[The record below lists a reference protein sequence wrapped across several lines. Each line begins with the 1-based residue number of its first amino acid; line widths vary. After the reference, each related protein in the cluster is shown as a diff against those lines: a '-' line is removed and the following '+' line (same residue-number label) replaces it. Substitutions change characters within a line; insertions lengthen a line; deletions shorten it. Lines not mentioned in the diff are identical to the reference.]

1 MSPVTPRWQRA
12 TPAQVI
18 QVGVGADLVAAR
30 AHDGT
35 VHGWSFAGEP
45 YGGLAKLRAW
55 RIAVAQ
61 RARRLL
67 VEHEDST
74 SPWSVVD
81 AAHGEVARLA
91 PEKKP
96 MKVAGR
102 ALAPDGRTVYALG
115 TRDGTRWVLATW
127 DADTG
132 ELGVERPV
140 PDCPGA
146 VSTVAVSPDGSHLVT
161 VGRHGVHAW
170 ALAPRLAAPVA
181 VAGIEPGTLYE
192 AYVQVLAVGARTV
205 IVACSIYGVVHA
217 FDLAAG
223 ATLLRLKRT
232 RYGKYVVL
240 LPSRRVFVFPSQA
253 GLWAMSAFDPA
264 ASAIVDPAAI
274 GDHCA
279 TSVDGAV
286 VAVTCATPA
295 PSGRTTGTVAL
306 YAADALPAAEAL
318 PVTPADESFRRLGS
332 VKAAFHALVGAPAAP
347 GTPAVSSPL
356 AHATTEVGSRAT
368 TRATRKPAKKP
379 AKKPP
384 KPKRRATTKSRTRRG
399 KAR

>member
-1 MSPVTPRWQRA
+1 VAVTARWQRA

-35 VHGWSFAGEP
+35 VHGWSFAGDA
-45 YGGLAKLRAW
+45 YGGLAKIRAW

-67 VEHEDST
+67 VEHEDSN
-74 SPWSVVD
+74 SPHSVVD

-102 ALAPDGRTVYALG
+102 AITPDGRTVYALG
-115 TRDGTRWVLATW
+115 TRDGARWALATW

-140 PDCPGA
+140 PDCPGTI
-146 VSTVAVSPDGSHLVT
+146 STVAVSPDGAHLIA
-161 VGRHGVHAW
+161 VGKHGVHAW
-170 ALAPRLAAPVA
+170 ALAPRLAAPIA

-192 AYVQVLAVGARTV
+192 AYVQVLAARGRTLV
-205 IVACSIYGVVHA
+205 VACSIYGVVHA
-217 FDLAAG
+217 FDVAAG
-223 ATLLRLKRT
+223 TTLLRLKRT
-232 RYGKYVVL
+232 RYGKYVALV
-240 LPSRRVFVFPSQA
+240 PARRVFVFPSQA

-264 ASAIVDPAAI
+264 ASAIVDPAAT
-274 GDHCA
+274 GDHA
-279 TSVDGAV
+279 VTSVDGAV
-286 VAVTCATPA
+286 VAVSCATPA

-306 YAADALPAAEAL
+306 YPADALPDAAAL
-318 PVTPADESFRRLGS
+318 PVAAADESYRRLGS
-332 VKAAFHALVGAPAAP
+332 VKAAFHTMFSGPAAP
-347 GTPAVSSPL
+347 GAAAVST
-356 AHATTEVGSRAT
+356 AESRAT
-368 TRATRKPAKKP
+368 TRVTKKPARKPAKKP
-379 AKKPP
+379 KP
-384 KPKRRATTKSRTRRG
+384 KPRRRATTRSRTRRG
-399 KAR
+399 KAP